1 MEYAV
6 HAGALWVFLT
16 SGLAIIPLAGFM
28 GKATE
33 HLSVRVGHGLGGL
46 LNATFGNAAEI
57 IIAIMGLRAGLY
69 DLVKASIT
77 GSIIGN
83 VLLVFGL
90 STLLGG
96 LKYRTQHF
104 NRTAASL
111 GSTMLLLSA
120 IALVIPAIFHFIAGP
135 EAAVGERNLSLFI
148 AIVLMVTY
156 ALLLVFSLKTHSH
169 LYLGS
174 ADTGEEHQADDAVWS
189 RGKALAVLVASAAF
203 TALMSELLV
212 STAEETAQTIGMS
225 EVFVGVILVAI
236 VGNAAEH
243 STSVLVALK
252 DKMDLSINIAI
263 GSSVQIALF
272 AAPLLVFCS
281 YFIGPMPMDL
291 RFTTLEVVAV
301 ALSVTAI
308 AAIAQDGETHWM
320 EGVQLLAVYLIIG
333 TAFFFLKYLEV

>member
-96 LKYRTQHF
+96 LKYRTQRF

-174 ADTGEEHQADDAVWS
+174 ADTGEERQQADDAVWS
-189 RGKALAVLVASAAF
+189 RGKALAVLLASAAF

-320 EGVQLLAVYLIIG
+320 EGVQLLAVYMIIG
-333 TAFFFLKYLEV
+333 TAFFFLK